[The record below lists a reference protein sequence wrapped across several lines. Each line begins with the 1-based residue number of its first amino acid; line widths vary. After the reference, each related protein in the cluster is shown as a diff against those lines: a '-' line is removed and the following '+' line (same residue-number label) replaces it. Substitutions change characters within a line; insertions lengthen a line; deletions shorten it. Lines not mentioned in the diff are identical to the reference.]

1 MSTNASI
8 KSVHGRE
15 VLDSRGRPTVE
26 VDIRLSDG
34 SFGRAMVPSGA
45 STGKHEAVE
54 LRDGDADRY
63 NGFGVSLAVRHVND
77 ILGPALIASE
87 ADSTDQRD
95 IDNILLELDGTDNK
109 ANIGA
114 NAILGVSLANARAA
128 AEHRSLPLYRHI
140 NYLSSSA
147 ASPRLPM
154 ITVNMISGGA
164 HGGNNLD
171 MQDFLITPVG
181 APDYK
186 TSLEWSFRVR
196 EAVGVVLTEK
206 GHHSH
211 VVADEGGLAPF
222 LKSHT
227 EALDVL
233 IAGIKLAG
241 LTPGRDQDVAIAMDV
256 AATEFYVDG
265 EYVLNTEGQ
274 RLSSCGMTNL
284 LKEWIQTYP
293 IVSIEDALDEDDWDG
308 WNELTSECGQ
318 GVQLIGDDLFTTNAD
333 RLRRGI
339 KSGTANSVLVKLN
352 QIGTLTETIDLIDM
366 AVAANYIPVVSARS
380 GETEDTF
387 IADLAVGTAAPQ
399 FKVGSTTRSERTAKW
414 NQLLRIEEE
423 LDSPSE
429 FIGRKAFTR

>member
-1 MSTNASI
+1 MSTSATI
-8 KSVHGRE
+8 KSVYGRE

-54 LRDGDADRY
+54 LRDGDANRY
-63 NGFGVSLAVRHVND
+63 NGFGVSLAVRHVNE

-95 IDNILLELDGTDNK
+95 IDHILLDLDGTDNK
-109 ANIGA
+109 SNIGA
-114 NAILGVSLANARAA
+114 NAILGFSMANARAA

-140 NYLSSSA
+140 NDLSSSA

-154 ITVNMISGGA
+154 ISGGA
-164 HGGNNLD
+164 QGGNNLD
-171 MQDFLITPVG
+171 MQDFLITPIG

-186 TSLEWSFRVR
+186 TSLDWSFRVR
-196 EAVGVVLTEK
+196 EAVGVVLAEN

-222 LKSHT
+222 LKTHT

-233 IAGIKLAG
+233 IEGIKLAG
-241 LTPGRDQDVAIAMDV
+241 LTPGRDRDVAIAMDV
-256 AATEFYVDG
+256 AATEFYIDG
-265 EYVLNTEGQ
+265 EYVLNTESK
-274 RLSSCGMTNL
+274 RLSSSGMTKL
-284 LKEWIQTYP
+284 LKEWIQAYP
-293 IVSIEDALDEDDWDG
+293 IVSIEDGLDEDDWDG

-318 GVQLIGDDLFTTNAD
+318 NVQLIGDDLFTTNAR

-339 KSGTANSVLVKLN
+339 ESGTDNSVLVKLN
-352 QIGTLTETIDLIDM
+352 QIGTLTETIDLIDTT
-366 AVAANYIPVVSARS
+366 VAANYIPVVSARS

-423 LDSPSE
+423 LNSASE